1 MTAAQTN
8 ASAWRVLADDA
19 RMLTAL
25 HDRELDAARW
35 AALARVAFPR
45 NLAFVVEPELVAAF
59 EYALGTWP
67 TTVADPLTALAADY
81 AGIYLTHACRVSP
94 CESPWIDEDGL
105 VMQEPM
111 FEVRA
116 WYARFGLEVADWRMR
131 TDDHIAH
138 ELDFVAALLEHDELA
153 AAAKFLDEH
162 MLVWVP
168 EFARAVAHRADTP
181 FYAALAH
188 LTSAWIDGVRDLLAE
203 ELGAPRSPALSLEEA
218 RRRSRDRAAAAGLIQ
233 LGRKPAPA
241 FVPSESW

>member
-1 MTAAQTN
+1 MSEVKAVAPT
-8 ASAWRVLADDA
+8 WRALAEDA

-35 AALARVAFPR
+35 DALAQVEFPR
-45 NLAFVVEPELVAAF
+45 NLTFPVEPELAEAF
-59 EYALGTWP
+59 SYARATWP
-67 TTVADPLTALAADY
+67 AMVADPLTALAADY

-116 WYARFGLEVADWRMR
+116 WYARFGLEVEDWRMR
-131 TDDHIAH
+131 TDDHLAH
-138 ELDFVAALLEHDELA
+138 ELDFVAALLEHGELA
-153 AAAKFLDEH
+153 AAAGFLDEH
-162 MLVWVP
+162 LLVWVP

-188 LTSAWIDGVRDLLAE
+188 LTTAWLAGVRPLDEDVRAYLRAVAAVPL
-203 ELGAPRSPALSLEEA
+203 
-218 RRRSRDRAAAAGLIQ
+218 AAAPQI
-233 LGRKPAPA
+233 
-241 FVPSESW
+241 S

>member
-1 MTAAQTN
+1 MTAPRA
-8 ASAWRVLADDA
+8 AAAWRALADDA

-25 HDRELDAARW
+25 HDRELDAERW
-35 AALARVAFPR
+35 AALARVDFPR
-45 NLAFVVEPELVAAF
+45 NLALPAAPEITAAF
-59 EYALGTWP
+59 EYAREGWP
-67 TTVADPLTALAADY
+67 ATVADPLTALAADY

-116 WYARFGLEVADWRMR
+116 WYARFGLEVEDWRMR
-131 TDDHIAH
+131 TDDHVAH
-138 ELDFVAALLEHDELA
+138 ELDFVAALLERGELA
-153 AAAKFLDEH
+153 AAAGFLDEH

-168 EFARAVAHRADTP
+168 ELARAVAHRADTP

-188 LTSAWIDGVRDLLAE
+188 LTSAWLEAVRDLLAE
-203 ELGAPRSPALSLEEA
+203 ATGTPRPAPLSLDDA

-233 LGRKPAPA
+233 IGRKPAPA
-241 FVPSESW
+241 FVPGESW